1 MKWEDFRPD
10 AMPPEYESTEIECP
24 VCGHYLMRYIRIV
37 LTAYPAKYR
46 YDCPNCKWSGTK

>member
-1 MKWEDFRPD
+1 MKWEDYRPD
-10 AMPPEYESTEIECP
+10 AMMPEYESTEIECP

-37 LTAYPAKYR
+37 LTTYPVKYR